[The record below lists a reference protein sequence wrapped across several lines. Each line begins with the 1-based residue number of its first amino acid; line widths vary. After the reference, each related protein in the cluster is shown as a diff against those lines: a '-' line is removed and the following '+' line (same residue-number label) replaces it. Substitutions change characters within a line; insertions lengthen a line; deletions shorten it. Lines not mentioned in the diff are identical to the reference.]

1 MAKAKDSIGPGFIDL
16 NRLMPQ
22 SILERDRA
30 ARDQWGDEDPREQ
43 ILHRST
49 ISANWAMSFESNL
62 LISQASCTGCM
73 AAVIS
78 MISSCSRAVHMQAIT
93 HDSFKA
99 VVHHRFSQPFLE
111 YTIINGSNGAEYW

>member
-1 MAKAKDSIGPGFIDL
+1 VSVQFNSKHGIPFGASEPWRPPNHAMAKAKDSIGPGFIDL

-30 ARDQWGDEDPREQ
+30 ARNQWGDEDLREQ

-62 LISQASCTGCM
+62 LIS
-73 AAVIS
+73 
-78 MISSCSRAVHMQAIT
+78 
-93 HDSFKA
+93 
-99 VVHHRFSQPFLE
+99 
-111 YTIINGSNGAEYW
+111 